1 MSVGERPADMS
12 TLRSESSTTPD
23 AGAPPLP
30 NPPPVASRRE
40 GAGIATIAIHGGE
53 ARAKPHDALT
63 TPIACTATYTFS
75 STAALRD
82 HFEGRV
88 EREEYG
94 RYGNPTVRTAER
106 KLAALD
112 GAEDCALFASGM
124 AALTTTLLAMLKS
137 GDHVVLT
144 SDVYRRTRQ
153 FVGSFL
159 ARFGIESTLVP
170 PGDVDACAAAIIPG
184 KTKLLVTESPTNPYL
199 RLADIGRL
207 AELKN
212 TTGARGLKLLVDS
225 TFATPVNQRPIEL
238 GADLVVHSCTKY
250 LGGHNDLLAGSV
262 AGSAALVSALRD
274 TRGVLGGVLDPH
286 AAYLLLRGIK
296 TLAVRVERQNRTA
309 LRVAQWLEAH
319 PGIERVFYP
328 GLPSHPDAALAGQL
342 RGHGGVI
349 SFLVRGD
356 LDTTSGFIDGC
367 ALATIAPSLGG
378 VETLIEQPALMS
390 HYELTTE
397 ERLQIGIHENLV
409 RLSVGLEDAEDLI
422 ADFAQALEGVA
433 RGEAKQK
440 VSNGTHRASEE
451 SLHVR

>member
-1 MSVGERPADMS
+1 MTSKLES
-12 TLRSESSTTPD
+12 LRSVPD
-23 AGAPPLP
+23 PPQAGASSPAAQAG
-30 NPPPVASRRE
+30 ASSP
-40 GAGIATIAIHGGE
+40 APQATATVAIHGGE
-53 ARAKPHDALT
+53 ERDKPHHAVT

-82 HFEGRV
+82 HFEGRI

-94 RYGNPTVRTAER
+94 RYGNPTVRAAER

-124 AALTTTLLAMLKS
+124 AALTTTLLAVLKS

-153 FVGSFL
+153 FVGTFL
-159 ARFGIESTLVP
+159 SRFGIESTLVP
-170 PGDVDACAAAIIPG
+170 AGDVDACAAAIAPG

-199 RLADIGRL
+199 RLADIPRL
-207 AELKN
+207 AELKK

-225 TFATPVNQRPIEL
+225 TFATPINQRPLEL

-274 TRGVLGGVLDPH
+274 ARGVLGAVLDPH

-296 TLAVRVERQNRTA
+296 TLALRVERQNQTA
-309 LRVAQWLEAH
+309 LRVARWLEAH
-319 PGIERVFYP
+319 PAIERVYYP
-328 GLPSHPDAALAGQL
+328 GLASHPDAAIAGQL

-356 LDTTSGFIDGC
+356 LDVTSRFIDGC
-367 ALATIAPSLGG
+367 TIATIAPSLGG

-397 ERLQIGIHENLV
+397 ERLAIGIRENLV
-409 RLSVGLEDAEDLI
+409 RLSVGLEDADDLV
-422 ADFAQALEGVA
+422 ADFSRALDGVA
-433 RGEAKQK
+433 STAPGA
-440 VSNGTHRASEE
+440 NGAGASHVAEE
-451 SLHVR
+451 IASHVR

>member
-1 MSVGERPADMS
+1 MTSQLEKHHD
-12 TLRSESSTTPD
+12 
-23 AGAPPLP
+23 
-30 NPPPVASRRE
+30 
-40 GAGIATIAIHGGE
+40 IATVAIHGGE
-53 ARAKPHDALT
+53 ERGKAHDAVT
-63 TPIACTATYTFS
+63 TPIVCTATYTFS
-75 STAALRD
+75 STDALRD

-94 RYGNPTVRTAER
+94 RYGNPTVRAAER

-137 GDHVVLT
+137 GEHVVLT
-144 SDVYRRTRQ
+144 ADVYRRTRQ
-153 FVGSFL
+153 FVGTFL
-159 ARFGIESTLVP
+159 AKFGIESTLVP
-170 PGDVDACAAAIIPG
+170 PGDLEACKAAIIPG

-199 RLADIGRL
+199 RLADIPAL
-207 AELKN
+207 AELKK
-212 TTGARGLKLLVDS
+212 TSGARGLKLLVDS
-225 TFATPVNQRPIEL
+225 TFATPINQRPIEL

-262 AGSAALVSALRD
+262 AGSEALISALRD

-296 TLAVRVERQNRTA
+296 TLALRVERQNQTA

-356 LDTTSGFIDGC
+356 LDTTSRFIDAC
-367 ALATIAPSLGG
+367 KLATIAPSLGG

-397 ERLQIGIHENLV
+397 ERLKIGIRENLV
-409 RLSVGLEDAEDLI
+409 RLSVGLEDADDLI
-422 ADFAQALEGVA
+422 VDFSRALESIA
-433 RGEAKQK
+433 PAPSQ
-440 VSNGTHRASEE
+440 ASEGSE
-451 SLHVR
+451 VSADERETIRLPKAKNLSAAAKDEALSHVR